1 MNKNYLLALIL
12 ILVIGG
18 GSFFGGMKYQQSKLP
33 RMGQFG
39 RNENPMNNKNQIGI
53 GQKRMGNGQI
63 VGEIVSLDDKTMT
76 VKMTDGSSKI
86 VILSDSTKVSRSVQ
100 IEKSELK
107 VGAKIA
113 VFGTPNADGSVTGGN
128 IELDPAMLG
137 QAAKLTGTPVEKN

>member
-1 MNKNYLLALIL
+1 M
-12 ILVIGG
+12 
-18 GSFFGGMKYQQSKLP
+18 
-33 RMGQFG
+33 
-39 RNENPMNNKNQIGI
+39 GI

-63 VGEIVSLDDKTMT
+63 IGEIVSLDDKTMT

-113 VFGTPNADGSVTGGN
+113 VFGTLNADGSVTGGN